1 MTQSKNTSS
10 LQFNLSS
17 TPGWIQSLGELGPKL
32 GLILILGGLAL
43 AAVPVATYIQ
53 TKSIQNPWFF
63 WGFFLSG
70 WTLICGALHLAN
82 LATLKSTDAVRFL
95 LVTMGGG
102 IGISTTILGMAL
114 PFLSYSEVFGGG
126 LVEWRKHPRELLVTL
141 ALLLG
146 GIVLAFLSL
155 VAAKGSE
162 RESITMRRILYGAN
176 TLITALLL
184 FAILGLVNVLSFVN
198 LGRFDFFNTTFD
210 YTESSLYTLSSG
222 TKDLLQSLEEPV
234 LVYMMITESNLIG
247 GETKTLLDNCK
258 SLAPKGK
265 FSWESRSRD
274 RDQSALDKLTEKFQI
289 PDALGMLVVYGSE
302 GGKQQH
308 DFIPYDKLYSIPQR
322 SMNPA
327 EESSSNFSY
336 LGEDMLRKSII
347 TLKEGKNESKVY
359 ITSGNGELSLAD
371 TSGNSVDGIG
381 MIAEQL
387 NKANYKTEDLPFDA
401 KLKSIPIDAELVI
414 LARPKSD
421 PAPEAI
427 NALREY
433 LTRDVGGKKGKA
445 IILLDTEKTRQG
457 SKITWTPLPNL
468 KALLAEFQV
477 QVGDN
482 QLLNA
487 RSRPVTTVYAGAN
500 ETSRN
505 KVAMAFSQR
514 MLIEF
519 MMESARTVSPI
530 SQQPGAPQPK
540 GLQVE
545 DVIRVPSRQRLVFT
559 ENDPAVDP
567 SDLVRDLLGK
577 PEELIKRLSQPSYSV
592 GVFVSDTG
600 TGVENI
606 PGHERMATDAKP
618 RLAVFGDATWIS
630 NKVFSGQ
637 YGGNNYNLFY
647 STLSWLKDRPDVGEK
662 PKGSERKTY
671 SLTMTPESPE
681 FARLKWMPLW
691 LMLASVGI
699 LGGAVWVVRRR

>member
-1 MTQSKNTSS
+1 MTQAQNNSS
-10 LQFNLSS
+10 QQFSLST
-17 TPGWIQSLGELGPKL
+17 TPGWITSLGELGPKL
-32 GLILILGGLAL
+32 GLALVFGGLAL
-43 AAVPVATYIQ
+43 AAIPVAAYIQ
-53 TKSIQNPWFF
+53 TRSIQNAWFF

-70 WTLICGALHLAN
+70 WTLFCGTLHLAN
-82 LATLKSTDAVRFL
+82 LATLKSSDAVRFL
-95 LVTMGGG
+95 LVALGGG
-102 IGISTTILGMAL
+102 IGIATTILGMAL

-141 ALLLG
+141 SLLLG
-146 GIVLAFLSL
+146 GILVAFMSL
-155 VAAKGSE
+155 IAAKGSE
-162 RESITMRRILYGAN
+162 RESVTMRRILYGAN

-222 TKDLLQSLEEPV
+222 TKDLLQSLEEPI
-234 LVYMMITESNLIG
+234 LVYMMIPESTLIG
-247 GETKTLLDNCK
+247 GESKTLLDNCK
-258 SLAPKGK
+258 SVAPKDK
-265 FSWESRSRD
+265 FSWESVSRD
-274 RDQSALDKLTEKFQI
+274 RDQSGLNKLIEKFQI

-308 DFIPYDKLYSIPQR
+308 DFIAYDKLYNTPQR

-336 LGEDMLRKSII
+336 LGEDVLRKSII

-359 ITSGNGELSLAD
+359 LTSGNGELSLTD
-371 TSGNSVDGIG
+371 TTGSSVDGVG

-414 LARPKSD
+414 MARPKSD

-457 SKITWTPLPNL
+457 SKITWTPMPNL

-487 RSRPVTTVYAGAN
+487 RLRPATTVFAKAN

-505 KVAMAFSQR
+505 KVAMAFNQS
-514 MLIEF
+514 MIINF
-519 MMESARTVSPI
+519 VMESARTVSPI
-530 SQQPGAPQPK
+530 PQQPGSPQQK
-540 GLQVE
+540 GFQVE
-545 DVIRVPSRQRLVFT
+545 DVIRVPSGQLRVFT
-559 ENDPAVDP
+559 ENDPSVDP
-567 SDLVRDLLGK
+567 GDLVRDLLGK
-577 PEELIKRLSQPSYSV
+577 PEELIKRLSQPSYPV

-606 PGHERMATDAKP
+606 PGHERMSTDAKP

-630 NKVFSGQ
+630 NKMFSSQFGE
-637 YGGNNYNLFY
+637 NNYNLFY

-671 SLTMTPESPE
+671 KLTMTPDSPE
-681 FARLKWMPLW
+681 FSRLKWMPLW

>member
-1 MTQSKNTSS
+1 MTQAQNYSS
-10 LQFNLSS
+10 QQFSLST
-17 TPGWIQSLGELGPKL
+17 TPGWIKSLGELGPKL
-32 GLILILGGLAL
+32 GLALVLGGLAL
-43 AAVPVATYIQ
+43 AAIPVAAYIQ
-53 TKSIQNPWFF
+53 TRSIQNPWFF

-70 WTLICGALHLAN
+70 WTLFCGALHLAN
-82 LATLKSTDAVRFL
+82 LATLKSSDAVRFL
-95 LVTMGGG
+95 LVALGGG
-102 IGISTTILGMAL
+102 IGIATTILGMSL

-141 ALLLG
+141 SLLLG
-146 GIVLAFLSL
+146 GILIAFLSL
-155 VAAKGSE
+155 IAAKGSE

-222 TKDLLQSLEEPV
+222 TKDLLQSLEEPI
-234 LVYMMITESNLIG
+234 LVYMMIPESTLIG
-247 GETKTLLDNCK
+247 GESKTLLDNCK
-258 SLAPKGK
+258 SVAPKDR
-265 FSWESRSRD
+265 FSWESVSRD
-274 RDQSALDKLTEKFQI
+274 RDQSGLNKLIEKFQI

-308 DFIPYDKLYSIPQR
+308 DFIAYDKLYSTPQR

-336 LGEDMLRKSII
+336 LGEDVLRKSII

-359 ITSGNGELSLAD
+359 ITSGNGELSLTD
-371 TSGNSVDGIG
+371 TTGSSVDGVG

-414 LARPKSD
+414 MARPKSD

-433 LTRDVGGKKGKA
+433 LTREVGGKKGKA

-457 SKITWTPLPNL
+457 SKISWTPMPNL
-468 KALLAEFQV
+468 KALLSEFQV

-487 RSRPVTTVYAGAN
+487 RLRPATTVFAKAN

-505 KVAMAFSQR
+505 KVAMAFNQS
-514 MLIEF
+514 MIINF
-519 MMESARTVSPI
+519 VMESARTVSPI
-530 SQQPGAPQPK
+530 PQQPGAPQQK
-540 GLQVE
+540 GFQVE
-545 DVIRVPSRQRLVFT
+545 DVIRVPSGQLRVFT
-559 ENDPAVDP
+559 ENDPSIDP
-567 SDLVRDLLGK
+567 NDLVRDLLGK
-577 PEELIKRLSQPSYSV
+577 PEELVKRLSQPSYPV

-606 PGHERMATDAKP
+606 PGHERMSTDAKP

-630 NKVFSGQ
+630 NKMFSSQFGE
-637 YGGNNYNLFY
+637 NNYNLFY

-671 SLTMTPESPE
+671 RLTMTPDSPE